1 MTPTVDCCAAADGPA
16 DRTLCGLRVLSELPL
31 PELRPWTGGG
41 RPADLSIRLGDVPDH
56 LEDGVVIHP
65 LVQVAPDGRCRFAL
79 AAVGAYL
86 ISSDGREVIIAPA
99 PNATGDEIRTFLFG
113 TVFAVVCHRRG
124 LLPLHACCVQVGD
137 KAVAFAGDSGVG
149 KSTLAATLWTRG
161 YPLLADDVTVVDMNA
176 PDGPRV
182 LPAFPRV
189 KLWRDSLERL
199 GRSVDG
205 LGAVRAS
212 LDKYHLPVEEG
223 FCATSL
229 PLAGVVQLEKNRKVP
244 PGIRLLPVTQGL
256 GRLNMVLYRPRLMLR
271 LGTQAQQM
279 AQFLRLLGSVGG
291 LRALRRPETPAEWD
305 EVEALLPALA
315 G

>member
-1 MTPTVDCCAAADGPA
+1 MTPAIARDSLAAPRL
-16 DRTLCGLRVLSELPL
+16 DRKLCGLRVTSDLPL
-31 PELRPWTGGG
+31 PELPPWTGDD
-41 RPADLSIRLGDVPDH
+41 RSADLDIRLGEVPDT
-56 LEDGVVIHP
+56 LDDGAVIHP

-86 ISSDGREVIIAPA
+86 VSSDGREVIVSPA
-99 PNATGDEIRTFLFG
+99 PGAEDAEIRLFLFG
-113 TVFAVVCHRRG
+113 TVFAMVCHRRG
-124 LLPLHACCVQVGD
+124 LLPLHACCVRVGD

-176 PDGPRV
+176 PGGPRV

-199 GRSVDG
+199 GLPVDG

-229 PLAGVVQLEKNRKVP
+229 PLAGLVQLEKSRQLP
-244 PGIRLLPVTQGL
+244 AGIRLLPGTQGL
-256 GRLNMVLYRPRLMLR
+256 ARLKMVLYRPRLMLR
-271 LGTQAQQM
+271 LGTQGQQM
-279 AQFLRLLGSVGG
+279 ALFLRLLGSVGG

-305 EVEALLPALA
+305 ELEALLPGLA